1 MNKKDFLKKL
11 YLKTDELLG
20 DFSFQKKVLNDLI
33 RIGFVYVNEHY
44 SKEDN
49 KFANMMMQMSLLK
62 ARSILKLSEGEV
74 FENVKNSEIP
84 IIDIQS
90 ISSIYRS
97 LFENYCFFNHLYIQ
111 NWTKEEFLVLEN
123 LWRISSLNQ
132 RISLLDKSP
141 LLKKEESLKK
151 IEGEKRDVV
160 RMTNEIKKTTIYS
173 KNIKAINNFL
183 KNNKWQLTIESN
195 IVRSISWKDLFNN
208 TMKNHYKSDKV
219 YQRFSLDAHPSY
231 FSVFQFGDLYKNRH
245 DLERRTTVVFE
256 TIQLLCNYLNDF
268 EKLIKNKPE
277 IEIESKY
284 LIEILGKN
292 AK

>member
-1 MNKKDFLKKL
+1 MNKDEFLIKLFLSKDKL
-11 YLKTDELLG
+11 VQDCK
-20 DFSFQKKVLNDLI
+20 FQKEVINDLVK
-33 RIGFVYVNEHY
+33 IGFCYANEHY
-44 SKEDN
+44 LKSDSRLS
-49 KFANMMMQMSLLK
+49 NMMIQMSLLK
-62 ARSILKLSEGEV
+62 VMSIVKLSEGEV
-74 FENVKNSEIP
+74 FEEVKNLEIP

-111 NWTKEEFLVLEN
+111 NWTKEEFLILEN

-141 LLKKEESLKK
+141 LLKKEEHFKK
-151 IEGEKRDVV
+151 IESEKIDVV
-160 RMTNEIKKTTIYS
+160 RMTNEIKQTTLYVKNKKT
-173 KNIKAINNFL
+173 INNFI

-195 IVRSISWKDLFNN
+195 KVRTISWKDLFNN
-208 TMKNHYKSDKV
+208 TMKNHRKSDKI

-231 FSVFQFGDLYKNRH
+231 FSVFQFGELYTNRH
-245 DLERRTTVVFE
+245 DLTRISTVLFE

-268 EKLIKNKPE
+268 EKLIESVPE

-284 LIEILGKN
+284 LIEILGKDTQ
-292 AK
+292 